1 MRRGHLLKWVALAV
15 PFAVLVGLLFSLFE
29 AKGELDQAISLINQ
43 SRALISDSNKLLL
56 EQKQVIADLQQRNDG
71 LGRKLKTIDSLNAA
85 ILSKLDSDLIGA
97 QSGVGQ
103 IKKVLTEIDEIN
115 HPE

>member
-1 MRRGHLLKWVALAV
+1 MMRGHLLKWVALAV
-15 PFAVLVGLLFSLFE
+15 AFAVLVGLSFSLFE
-29 AKGELDQAISLINQ
+29 TQNELDQAISLINQ

-56 EQKQVIADLQQRNDG
+56 DQKQVISDLQERNDG

-85 ILSKLDSDLIGA
+85 ILAKLDSDLTGL
-97 QSGVGQ
+97 QSGIGQ
-103 IKKVLTEIDEIN
+103 IKKVLSESEELN